1 MLSLLLD
8 NWENIFN
15 CALPYFSLEFITDFI
30 IVIDYCYK
38 FWRNNLFLSR
48 IPFKMFDSW

>member
-15 CALPYFSLEFITDFI
+15 CALPYISLEFITDFI

-48 IPFKMFDSW
+48 IPFKTLW